1 MSRNYGGRPRIR
13 PRPTAGGKPQL
24 VGAKVPAE
32 IAVKLE
38 ELAAATG
45 QSRSALVRQALDA
58 LLASVV
64 TPEVDEEAAA

>member
-1 MSRNYGGRPRIR
+1 MSRNYGGRPRKQ
-13 PRPTAGGKPQL
+13 PRPIAGGKPQL

-32 IAVKLE
+32 VAAQLE

-64 TPEVDEEAAA
+64 TPDTDEEAAA